1 MISSFR
7 HLEIIKP
14 PLDVLLQEITQVLL
28 MSSIMQKEMKL
39 LAGSSNLQSQTSS
52 GFSEKSLRVRSQR
65 EGGDEG
71 GGGLTQQR

>member
-28 MSSIMQKEMKL
+28 VKLSYAERDETARRIQQLTISDVFWLSGKVSQSSKP
-39 LAGSSNLQSQTSS
+39 
-52 GFSEKSLRVRSQR
+52 V
-65 EGGDEG
+65 
-71 GGGLTQQR
+71 

>member
-28 MSSIMQKEMKL
+28 VKL
-39 LAGSSNLQSQTSS
+39 NYAERDETACRIQQLTISDVFWLFGKVSQNL
-52 GFSEKSLRVRSQR
+52 KPV
-65 EGGDEG
+65 
-71 GGGLTQQR
+71 

>member
-28 MSSIMQKEMKL
+28 VKL
-39 LAGSSNLQSQTSS
+39 GYAERDETACRIQQLTISDVFWLFGKVSQNL
-52 GFSEKSLRVRSQR
+52 KPV
-65 EGGDEG
+65 
-71 GGGLTQQR
+71 

>member
-28 MSSIMQKEMKL
+28 MVKLSFAVRDETAFRIQQLTTSDVFWLSGKVSQSSKQ
-39 LAGSSNLQSQTSS
+39 A
-52 GFSEKSLRVRSQR
+52 
-65 EGGDEG
+65 
-71 GGGLTQQR
+71 

>member
-28 MSSIMQKEMKL
+28 VKL
-39 LAGSSNLQSQTSS
+39 SYAERDETAFRIQQLTTSDVFWLSGKVSQSL
-52 GFSEKSLRVRSQR
+52 KPA
-65 EGGDEG
+65 
-71 GGGLTQQR
+71 

>member
-28 MSSIMQKEMKL
+28 VKL
-39 LAGSSNLQSQTSS
+39 SYAERDETAFRIQQLTTSDVFWLSGKVSQSLKQA
-52 GFSEKSLRVRSQR
+52 
-65 EGGDEG
+65 
-71 GGGLTQQR
+71 